1 MPADE
6 LERWDFTVEWTDPVQ
21 ERVVPLVLRA
31 HADGDVELVRE
42 RREFESRVRRYND
55 RLR

>member
-6 LERWDFTVEWTDPVQ
+6 LERWDFTVEWTDQVQ

-31 HADGDVELVRE
+31 HADGDVELVRA
-42 RREFESRVRRYND
+42 RAANSN
-55 RLR
+55 LAL